1 MSISTTRP
9 ANKLIAV
16 PRYNPTMRV
25 SKILRAAVVCAV
37 VVAASA
43 NSAKALTSLALHG
56 RMHFQMASSD
66 LYPATANAHEDI
78 RQAILKAAAEHK
90 NVLLVFGGNWCID
103 CHLLD
108 LYFHD
113 PGNASLLA
121 ANYVL
126 VDVNIGEYDR
136 NLDLASK
143 YGIPLSKGVPA
154 LVVLDGAG
162 HVLYAQRN
170 AEFENMRV
178 KDASAVTAFLEKWKP
193 RPAHKRVATHHSGA

>member
-1 MSISTTRP
+1 
-9 ANKLIAV
+9 
-16 PRYNPTMRV
+16 MRV
-25 SKILRAAVVCAV
+25 SKLLLAIVACAGA
-37 VVAASA
+37 VAAS
-43 NSAKALTSLALHG
+43 TSEAGAITPPLLHG
-56 RMHFQMASSD
+56 RMHFQMASAD
-66 LYPATANAHEDI
+66 LYPAGANAHEDI

-90 NVLLVFGGNWCID
+90 NVLLVFGGNWCLD

-126 VDVNIGEYDR
+126 VDVNVGEYDR
-136 NLDLASK
+136 NLDLARK

-162 HVLYAQRN
+162 RVLYAQRN

-178 KDASAVTAFLEKWKP
+178 QDSSAVTTFLQKWKP
-193 RPAHKRVATHHSGA
+193 RSARGPGNTHRGK

>member
-1 MSISTTRP
+1 M
-9 ANKLIAV
+9 IAV
-16 PRYNPTMRV
+16 PSYNPTMRP
-25 SKILRAAVVCAV
+25 SDILRAAAVCV
-37 VVAASA
+37 FFVAASA
-43 NSAKALTSLALHG
+43 NPARGLTRASLHG
-56 RMHFQMASSD
+56 RMYFQVATAD
-66 LYPATANAHEDI
+66 LYPAAANAHEDI
-78 RQAILKAAAEHK
+78 RQAILKASLEHK

-113 PGNASLLA
+113 PGNAALLS

-126 VDVNIGEYDR
+126 VNVNIGEYDR

-143 YGIPLSKGVPA
+143 YAIPLNKGVPA
-154 LVVLDGAG
+154 LVVLNGAG

-178 KDASAVTAFLEKWKP
+178 QDASAVTAFLQKWKP
-193 RPAHKRVATHHSGA
+193 RTVHKGVATHHASK

>member
-1 MSISTTRP
+1 
-9 ANKLIAV
+9 
-16 PRYNPTMRV
+16 MRL
-25 SKILRAAVVCAV
+25 SKILRAGAVCAIV
-37 VVAASA
+37 AAASA
-43 NSAKALTSLALHG
+43 NPARAITRLPLHG
-56 RMHFQMASSD
+56 RMYFQMGTAD
-66 LYPATANAHEDI
+66 LYPAAANAHEDI
-78 RQAILKAAAEHK
+78 RQAILKASAEHK

-113 PGNASLLA
+113 PGNASLLST
-121 ANYVL
+121 NYVPIN
-126 VDVNIGEYDR
+126 VNVGEYDR
-136 NLDLASK
+136 NLDLARK

-178 KDASAVTAFLEKWKP
+178 KDASAVTAFLQKWKP
-193 RPAHKRVATHHSGA
+193 RPIHKAAAKHRASK

>member
-1 MSISTTRP
+1 
-9 ANKLIAV
+9 
-16 PRYNPTMRV
+16 MRV
-25 SKILRAAVVCAV
+25 SKILRAAAVYAV

-43 NSAKALTSLALHG
+43 NPVRALTSLPLYG
-56 RMHFQMASSD
+56 RMHFQMATAD
-66 LYPATANAHEDI
+66 LYPAAANAHEDI

-121 ANYVL
+121 TNYVL
-126 VDVNIGEYDR
+126 VNVNIGEYDG
-136 NLDLASK
+136 NVDLARK

-162 HVLYAQRN
+162 HILYAQRN

-178 KDASAVTAFLEKWKP
+178 QDSSAVTAFLQKWKP
-193 RPAHKRVATHHSGA
+193 RTAHSRTRTHPSSK

>member
-1 MSISTTRP
+1 
-9 ANKLIAV
+9 
-16 PRYNPTMRV
+16 MRT
-25 SKILRAAVVCAV
+25 SNIFWTAAVCAGV
-37 VVAASA
+37 VVASA
-43 NSAKALTSLALHG
+43 HPAAALARLPLHG
-56 RMHFQMASSD
+56 QMHFQMTSD
-66 LYPATANAHEDI
+66 LYPAAANAQEDI
-78 RQAILKAAAEHK
+78 RQAILKASAEHK
-90 NVLLVFGGNWCID
+90 NVLLVFGGNWCLD

-126 VDVNIGEYDR
+126 VDVNIGEYDK
-136 NLDLASK
+136 NLDLARK

-178 KDASAVTAFLEKWKP
+178 QDASAVTAFLLKWKP
-193 RPAHKRVATHHSGA
+193 RPVHKPTTTHHSRS

>member
-1 MSISTTRP
+1 
-9 ANKLIAV
+9 
-16 PRYNPTMRV
+16 MRV
-25 SKILRAAVVCAV
+25 SRILGAIAACAV
-37 VVAASA
+37 TVLAATYPG
-43 NSAKALTSLALHG
+43 KALPRLSLRG
-56 RMHFQMASSD
+56 QMHFQMAMSN

-78 RQAILKAAAEHK
+78 RQAIVNAAMEHK

-121 ANYVL
+121 TNYVL
-126 VDVNIGEYDR
+126 VDVNIGEYDT
-136 NLDLASK
+136 NLDLARK

-178 KDASAVTAFLEKWKP
+178 KDASAVTAFLQKWKP
-193 RPAHKRVATHHSGA
+193 KAVHKPITPHHAAK

>member
-1 MSISTTRP
+1 
-9 ANKLIAV
+9 
-16 PRYNPTMRV
+16 MRV
-25 SKILRAAVVCAV
+25 SKILRAAAVCAV
-37 VVAASA
+37 FLAAA
-43 NSAKALTSLALHG
+43 AAPALTGLPLHG
-56 RMHFQMASSD
+56 RMHFQMGTAD

-78 RQAILKAAAEHK
+78 RQAILKASAEHK

-126 VDVNIGEYDR
+126 VNVNIGEYDR
-136 NLDLASK
+136 NLDLIRK

-178 KDASAVTAFLEKWKP
+178 QDASAVTVFLQKWKP
-193 RPAHKRVATHHSGA
+193 RPAHKPTRSHQAGD

>member
-1 MSISTTRP
+1 
-9 ANKLIAV
+9 
-16 PRYNPTMRV
+16 MRV
-25 SKILRAAVVCAV
+25 WKILRIAAVSAGV
-37 VVAASA
+37 VGATAYPA
-43 NSAKALTSLALHG
+43 GALSRLTLH
-56 RMHFQMASSD
+56 RHLHFQMATAD

-90 NVLLVFGGNWCID
+90 NVLLAFGGNWCID

-136 NLDLASK
+136 NLDLTSK

-154 LVVLDGAG
+154 LVVLNGTG
-162 HVLYAQRN
+162 QVLYAQRN

-178 KDASAVTAFLEKWKP
+178 QDASAVTAFLLKWKP
-193 RPAHKRVATHHSGA
+193 RPVHKPMAMHHSGN

>member
-1 MSISTTRP
+1 
-9 ANKLIAV
+9 
-16 PRYNPTMRV
+16 
-25 SKILRAAVVCAV
+25 
-37 VVAASA
+37 
-43 NSAKALTSLALHG
+43 
-56 RMHFQMASSD
+56 MHFQMAATD
-66 LYPATANAHEDI
+66 LYPATANAQEDI
-78 RQAILKAAAEHK
+78 RQAVLKASAEHK
-90 NVLLVFGGNWCID
+90 NVLLVFGGNWCVD

-126 VDVNIGEYDR
+126 VDVNIGEYDK
-136 NLDLASK
+136 NLDLARK

-178 KDASAVTAFLEKWKP
+178 QDASAVTAFLLKWKP
-193 RPAHKRVATHHSGA
+193 GSAHKPAARHHTGT

>member
-1 MSISTTRP
+1 MFW
-9 ANKLIAV
+9 
-16 PRYNPTMRV
+16 
-25 SKILRAAVVCAV
+25 AAVVCAATLSAT
-37 VVAASA
+37 AAPA
-43 NSAKALTSLALHG
+43 AALARLALHG
-56 RMHFQMASSD
+56 QMHFQMTSSD
-66 LYPATANAHEDI
+66 LYPATANAQQDI
-78 RQAILKAAAEHK
+78 RQAILKASAEHK
-90 NVLLVFGGNWCID
+90 NVLLVFGGNWCVD

-126 VDVNIGEYDR
+126 VDVNIGEYDK
-136 NLDLASK
+136 NLDLARK

-154 LVVLDGAG
+154 LVVLDGGG

-178 KDASAVTAFLEKWKP
+178 QDDSAVTAFLQKWKP
-193 RPAHKRVATHHSGA
+193 RATHKPATTHHSRT

>member
-1 MSISTTRP
+1 VV
-9 ANKLIAV
+9 A
-16 PRYNPTMRV
+16 
-25 SKILRAAVVCAV
+25 VCAV
-37 VVAASA
+37 ALAASA
-43 NSAKALTSLALHG
+43 GLAKAVTLTLLQGCA
-56 RMHFQMASSD
+56 HFQMATAD

-78 RQAILKAAAEHK
+78 RQAILRASAEHK
-90 NVLLVFGGNWCID
+90 NVLLAFGGNWCID

-136 NLDLASK
+136 NLDLARK
-143 YGIPLSKGVPA
+143 YGIPLNKGVPA
-154 LVVLDGAG
+154 LVVLNGTG
-162 HVLYAQRN
+162 QVLYAQRN

-178 KDASAVTAFLEKWKP
+178 QDASAVTAFLLKWKP
-193 RPAHKRVATHHSGA
+193 RPVHKPTTTHHSGN

>member
-1 MSISTTRP
+1 
-9 ANKLIAV
+9 
-16 PRYNPTMRV
+16 MRV
-25 SKILRAAVVCAV
+25 SKFLRTAAVFTV

-43 NSAKALTSLALHG
+43 SSAKALTSLALHG
-56 RMHFQMASSD
+56 RVHFQMAATD

-126 VDVNIGEYDR
+126 VDVNIGEYDT
-136 NLDLASK
+136 NLDLARK

-178 KDASAVTAFLEKWKP
+178 KDASAVTAFLQKWKP
-193 RPAHKRVATHHSGA
+193 RVVHRAKAAHHAGK

>member
-1 MSISTTRP
+1 
-9 ANKLIAV
+9 
-16 PRYNPTMRV
+16 MR
-25 SKILRAAVVCAV
+25 LP
-37 VVAASA
+37 
-43 NSAKALTSLALHG
+43 LHG
-56 RMHFQMASSD
+56 RMHFQMGTAD

-78 RQAILKAAAEHK
+78 RQAILKASAEHK
-90 NVLLVFGGNWCID
+90 NVLLVFGGNWCVD

-113 PGNASLLA
+113 PGNASLLS
-121 ANYVL
+121 ANYVP
-126 VDVNIGEYDR
+126 VNVNIGEYDR
-136 NLDLASK
+136 NLDLARK

-178 KDASAVTAFLEKWKP
+178 QDTSAVTVFLQKWKP
-193 RPAHKRVATHHSGA
+193 RLAHKATKSHQTGD

>member
-1 MSISTTRP
+1 
-9 ANKLIAV
+9 
-16 PRYNPTMRV
+16 MRV
-25 SKILRAAVVCAV
+25 LKILRAGAVFAV
-37 VVAASA
+37 AVAASA
-43 NSAKALTSLALHG
+43 NPVRAVVRSPLHG
-56 RMHFQMASSD
+56 QMHFQMGMAD

-78 RQAILKAAAEHK
+78 RQAMLKASAEHK

-113 PGNASLLA
+113 PGNASLLS

-126 VDVNIGEYDR
+126 VDVNIGEFDR
-136 NLDLASK
+136 NLDLARK

-178 KDASAVTAFLEKWKP
+178 KDSSAVTAFLQKWKP
-193 RPAHKRVATHHSGA
+193 RSARRPGNTHRGM